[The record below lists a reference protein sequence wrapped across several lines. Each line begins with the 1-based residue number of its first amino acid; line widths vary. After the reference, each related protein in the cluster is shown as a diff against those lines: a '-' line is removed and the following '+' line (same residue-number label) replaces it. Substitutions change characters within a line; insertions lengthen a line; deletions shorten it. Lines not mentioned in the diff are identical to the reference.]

1 MQKPRRNANK
11 CLALLCLAPLAQS
24 HPPASGCAAHSGLF
38 PQNIDYQSRN
48 CPRDKPGASLM
59 EAILQLRF
67 HRCVK
72 LTNKISHHND
82 MNVQVMHSDDLE
94 NLQLL

>member
-1 MQKPRRNANK
+1 
-11 CLALLCLAPLAQS
+11 
-24 HPPASGCAAHSGLF
+24 
-38 PQNIDYQSRN
+38 
-48 CPRDKPGASLM
+48 M